1 MLAREGREALLSED
15 GGPVQGGR
23 RIEDCNMLGMKGG
36 NEIEC
41 LSRNSRRI
49 AKLRPAQIRAAKRSF
64 WKRQRKE
71 ARGSA
76 RGEAQMKEAAN

>member
-1 MLAREGREALLSED
+1 MR
-15 GGPVQGGR
+15 
-23 RIEDCNMLGMKGG
+23 GMKGG

-41 LSRNSRRI
+41 LSRTSRRM

-71 ARGSA
+71 ARNDVRISA
-76 RGEAQMKEAAN
+76 QNQEAAN

>member
-1 MLAREGREALLSED
+1 MR
-15 GGPVQGGR
+15 
-23 RIEDCNMLGMKGG
+23 GMKGG

-41 LSRNSRRI
+41 LSRKSRRMT
-49 AKLRPAQIRAAKRSF
+49 KLRPASIRAAKRSF

-76 RGEAQMKEAAN
+76 QGEAQEAVN